1 MKKLKMTDVTAL
13 SSNQLEFLALNSIL
27 RTTKPRKLESKYQ
40 SQKYASQAKL
50 SRNQYSDYS
59 GPKVRMHPDDEKLLQ
74 RVGTFNSSIRTN
86 IMTEEET
93 TEHLIRHRRSR
104 KLLRD
109 KKSKPKLFRHKDS
122 EPDQSDGRSRRVKR
136 AATARP
142 ERIWDYAVIPYE
154 IDSNFSGVH
163 KALFKQAMRHWENY
177 TCIQFVERTSE
188 HPNWIVFT
196 ERPCGC
202 CSFVGKRGNGPQA
215 ISIGK
220 NCDKF
225 GIVVHE
231 LGHVVGF
238 WHEHTRPDR
247 YILLLT

>member
-1 MKKLKMTDVTAL
+1 MLGPPLLLIKTFISRPRKVKKHKGK
-13 SSNQLEFLALNSIL
+13 SIHQKVATQAKIS
-27 RTTKPRKLESKYQ
+27 TTK
-40 SQKYASQAKL
+40 
-50 SRNQYSDYS
+50 YSDYS
-59 GPKVRMHPDDEKLLQ
+59 GPKVRMHPDDEKILQ
-74 RVGTFNSSIRTN
+74 RVGTFNSSIRN
-86 IMTEEET
+86 HILMPEET

-104 KLLRD
+104 RR
-109 KKSKPKLFRHKDS
+109 KLFRSHKSKMKLYRHDGF
-122 EPDQSDGRSRRVKR
+122 EPDIDDQERTRVKR

-247 YILLLT
+247 YIFTSLTV

>member
-1 MKKLKMTDVTAL
+1 
-13 SSNQLEFLALNSIL
+13 
-27 RTTKPRKLESKYQ
+27 
-40 SQKYASQAKL
+40 
-50 SRNQYSDYS
+50 
-59 GPKVRMHPDDEKLLQ
+59 MHPDDEKILQ
-74 RVGTFNSSIRTN
+74 RVGTFNSSIRNHISTP
-86 IMTEEET
+86 EET

-104 KLLRD
+104 RRKLFR
-109 KKSKPKLFRHKDS
+109 KTKSKPKLFRHQDF
-122 EPDQSDGRSRRVKR
+122 EPDENDGRSRTKR

-247 YILLLT
+247 YIFSFRNVFDPTLSTILHLTKLI

>member
-1 MKKLKMTDVTAL
+1 
-13 SSNQLEFLALNSIL
+13 
-27 RTTKPRKLESKYQ
+27 
-40 SQKYASQAKL
+40 
-50 SRNQYSDYS
+50 
-59 GPKVRMHPDDEKLLQ
+59 MHPDDEKILQ

-122 EPDQSDGRSRRVKR
+122 EPDQSDGGSRRVKR

-188 HPNWIVFT
+188 HPNWIIFT
-196 ERPCGC
+196 ERPC
-202 CSFVGKRGNGPQA
+202 CSFVGKRGNVLQA